1 MLRHRWRSI
10 ALIAAGLLV
19 ASAATALATHED
31 VIPEKIDQSDIEIG
45 LETVA
50 DGFTTPLWAIN
61 APKDNH
67 RIFVVDQVGKVWAIK
82 IQPGKSK
89 KVPNRL
95 LFLDVG
101 ADGLDILVPLGAFGP
116 GTFDERGLLGLA
128 FHPDYRKNGLIYTY
142 TSEPAD
148 GSADFSTIPAGELAN
163 HKTVIREWHVPN
175 PKRPNSVV
183 DPNSSRVLLTIDQPQ
198 FNHNAGA
205 ISFGEDELL
214 YIAVGDGG
222 NADDQGVGHAE
233 GGNGQDL
240 SASNLL
246 GKILRI
252 DPMGSDSTNG
262 AYGIPGDNPFVGDS
276 APDEIY
282 AYGFRN
288 PFRMSFDQKTGELIA
303 ADVGQNDIEEVNIVH
318 AGGNYGWPVKEGT
331 FLFDMNGADRGFTT
345 VDSPGV
351 PVGMID
357 PIAQYDHD
365 EGISV
370 AGGFVYR
377 GRHVNELRGSY
388 IFGDFSQSFVPA
400 SGRLFHLGEDGEILE
415 LVPDSGPLGLYL
427 MALGQDR
434 KGEVYVMTS
443 ENFAPVG
450 ATGVLHRIVGD

>member
-1 MLRHRWRSI
+1 MRVWRI
-10 ALIAAGLLV
+10 LVTLATAAVLV
-19 ASAATALATHED
+19 ATMAVASSATHTD
-31 VIPEKIDQSDIEIG
+31 VIPAPVAPSDVAVD
-45 LETVA
+45 LEVVA

-61 APKDNH
+61 APRDNN

-82 IQPGKSK
+82 IKPGKDRT
-89 KVPNRL
+89 VPERL

-101 ADGLDILVPLGAFGP
+101 ADGLGLLVPLGAFGP
-116 GTFDERGLLGLA
+116 GSFDERGLLGLA

-142 TSEPAD
+142 TSEPAA
-148 GSADFSTIPAGELAN
+148 GPADFSTMPPATDPN
-163 HKTVIREWHVPN
+163 HQTVVREWQVPN
-175 PKRPNSVV
+175 PKRPASVV

-205 ISFGEDELL
+205 MVFGPDGNL
-214 YIAVGDGG
+214 YVAVGDGG
-222 NADDQGVGHAE
+222 SADDQGTGHAV

-240 SASNLL
+240 SPGNLL

-252 DPMGSDSTNG
+252 DPLGSNSANG
-262 AYGIPGDNPFVGDS
+262 AYGIPADNPFVGS
-276 APDEIY
+276 GAPEEIF

-288 PFRMSFDQKTGELIA
+288 PFRMSFDRGTLIA
-303 ADVGQNDIEEVNIVH
+303 ADVGQNDVEEVDVVVS
-318 AGGNYGWPVKEGT
+318 GGNYGWPVKEGT
-331 FLFDMNGADRGFTT
+331 FLFDMNGAGRGFTT

-351 PVGMID
+351 PADMID

-377 GRHVNELRGSY
+377 AGEIAGLRGSY
-388 IFGDFSQSFVPA
+388 VFGDFSRSFFPGN
-400 SGRLFHLGEDGEILE
+400 GRLFHLGAGNEIFE
-415 LVPDSGPLGLYL
+415 LSPGGDSLGRYL

-434 KGEVYVMTS
+434 QGHVYVMTS

-450 ATGVLHRIVGD
+450 TTGLLQRLVNG